1 MGRKRKYDP
10 NFVQTELFEHRK
22 SGRPHEN
29 GRKYITGDINAGA
42 VNTRRGRSIWTT
54 AAENALLKEIWERIK
69 AGDTNIILQVVIDDY
84 LDKHTD
90 VHIVDN
96 K

>member
-22 SGRPHEN
+22 AGRPRDT
-29 GRKYITGDINAGA
+29 GRKYIIGVDGGA
-42 VNTRRGRSIWTT
+42 DNTRRGRSIWTT
-54 AAENALLKEIWERIK
+54 TAENALLKEIWERIK
-69 AGDTNIILQVVIDDY
+69 AGDTNIMLQVVIDDY

-90 VHIVDN
+90 VHTVDN